1 MLVAEQTSDVLWLWS
16 ALPLVHISYFYFSWK
31 RWVWLYFQVHSLN
44 SVKKNTTAR
53 QNIVLFY
60 YNNYYVLEL
69 TVKELLN
76 GADLIGMDF
85 VLFCFYRRSVYS
97 FFSAGVRR
105 GLSVVWTKQGFRA
118 ANSWYGEIYSIT
130 SHVGTCEE
138 VEFLPYVICD
148 FCAVPAF
155 SIKACCGILLRG
167 CWRPCTALFS
177 CQHPVRVLY

>member
-1 MLVAEQTSDVLWLWS
+1 MFCDYDLLCLLCISHIFIFPESVEYGYIFRCTLWTVL
-16 ALPLVHISYFYFSWK
+16 K
-31 RWVWLYFQVHSLN
+31 T
-44 SVKKNTTAR
+44 NTTAL

-60 YNNYYVLEL
+60 HNNYYVLEL
-69 TVKELLN
+69 TVRELLN

-118 ANSWYGEIYSIT
+118 ANSWYGEIYSVT

-155 SIKACCGILLRG
+155 SIKACCGILSRG